1 MPKVL
6 IADPIPDQMYR
17 QVCSMM
23 PAGVELCRVGDSSEE
38 SFRREASDAEV
49 LIAVSRAIDERV
61 LSLAPRVRFI
71 QRPGVG
77 YDNIDI
83 AALKARG
90 ILAAYTPGANAAAV
104 AEHTILLMLALIKR
118 FPAATTAAK
127 AGKWPMLEIAQAGIA
142 ELGTAVVG
150 LVGFGSVGRAVAE
163 RLEGFGSR
171 VFYTALHAAG
181 RDVESQ
187 YNAAFVPLPDLL
199 ERSTIISLHVPLNE
213 ATKGMIGAR
222 ELSLMPQGAYLVNTA
237 RGELVDEAALRE
249 AVTSGHLAGAGL
261 DLVRNE
267 REGGN
272 PFADLENVIVTP
284 HIAGVSRASIMR
296 MTQMS
301 VANIVR
307 FFNRQPVNDIIPEL
321 DTPPAAS
328 A

>member
-23 PAGVELCRVGDSSEE
+23 PSGVELRRVEDSSEE
-38 SFRREASDAEV
+38 SFRREASDVEV
-49 LIAVSRAIDERV
+49 LVVVSRTIDERL
-61 LSLAPRVRFI
+61 LSLAPQVRFI
-71 QRPGVG
+71 QHPGVG

-83 AALKARG
+83 AALRARG
-90 ILAAYTPGANAAAV
+90 IIAAYTPGANAAAV
-104 AEHTILLMLALIKR
+104 AEHAILLMLALLKR
-118 FPAATTAAK
+118 FPAAAAAAK
-127 AGKWPMLEIAQAGIA
+127 AGKWPTLEVAQTGIA

-171 VFYTALHAAG
+171 VFYTALHPAG

-187 YNAAFVPLPDLL
+187 YQASYVPLPDIL
-199 ERSTIISLHVPLNE
+199 ERSTIISLHVPLNDG
-213 ATKGMIGAR
+213 TRGMIGRR

-237 RGELVDEAALRE
+237 RGELIDETALRE
-249 AVTSGHLAGAGL
+249 AVVSGHLAGAGL

-267 REGGN
+267 REGGSL
-272 PFADLENVIVTP
+272 FADLDQVIVTP
-284 HIAGVSRASIMR
+284 HIAGVSRASVMR

-301 VANIVR
+301 IANIVR
-307 FFNRQPVNDIIPEL
+307 FFNHQPLTDVIPEL
-321 DTPPAAS
+321 EKSSSAS